1 MTGQD
6 LSRLDPMWP
15 LPETPQNL
23 KQPPLRHGVDGSK
36 QPILPNGKMLH
47 YPYPTIWGSYLH
59 IKVYLAMARFAS
71 STANHCCI
79 QFHAG
84 TTSGWPTQAYLNYSL
99 EKKLPFGNWC
109 GSMPHFINPFAIM
122 LWHRPLKTSL
132 RSWPYL
138 DMREKGLLCMLCGQR
153 VPRVWFQTLAADSHI
168 FEGNP

>member
-15 LPETPQNL
+15 LPETPQYL
-23 KQPPLRHGVDGSK
+23 KQPPLRHSVDGSK

-47 YPYPTIWGSYLH
+47 YPYPTIWGSLSPHKGVHGHGEVCLQHRQSLLYS
-59 IKVYLAMARFAS
+59 VPCW
-71 STANHCCI
+71 NHLGVT
-79 QFHAG
+79 H
-84 TTSGWPTQAYLNYSL
+84 SGLPKLL
-99 EKKLPFGNWC
+99 FGKKLPFGNWC
-109 GSMPHFINPFAIM
+109 GSMPHFINPFAIT

-153 VPRVWFQTLAADSHI
+153 VPRVWFQTLAEDSHI